1 MSDGGA
7 LLLFGDLPPEF
18 RHRVR
23 QLARDVGA
31 ECIVTEP
38 WHDASRFR
46 SSEGALAFQ
55 LKDWMDSRKASAI
68 DRRSVLVIG
77 TDGRTDDK
85 GLSRVVGH
93 VSDFHDVCLVHFGRS
108 PWWTQFDVWSTD
120 VRRFHIRP
128 SGDARPVEEYL
139 RLGLERIRVEREPLL
154 VEPIGPVAEPLDR
167 MPISWRSDS
176 GANRPKI
183 DHSEVGTMTSTSTE
197 PKTESAPD
205 GNDHTDDDGDP
216 SVVANVEEEWSEVT
230 PRRRWSPFGKR
241 TADASAPVLRPES
254 EPSRNFEAPNHT
266 AEEVRSDTEIELS
279 EPRTPSEPPLS
290 SRLVELE
297 RELERL
303 QMELGELRRNHVVEA
318 QRSPN
323 GPPTVEAPSRLN
335 SAPWYATGWAK
346 LHAKKGPARDFEC
359 EFGQVGDLL
368 VVGGTVRGWK
378 HRFRGEEN
386 QDAFYLDA
394 SKDILIAVVCDGV
407 SNAAYSAFT
416 ARYLAE
422 KTATK
427 LAEFD
432 RKSDETHGEFEVRV
446 RRVIA
451 EVSADL
457 LAWDER
463 GLSAPPLRG
472 VELSEENRLEMLA
485 STWCV
490 AEIPLQSGEDGRRVV
505 RIASVGDSPCYT
517 LDGDRWSVRSDVLKD
532 GVIVENATSAL
543 PTRTSDS
550 VAISTAEFEVGAK
563 EIILLATDG
572 IGTSLV
578 NGNTPVGRWLAPRV
592 GSLIGPMVE
601 SRLHDILAF
610 DRQGEDD
617 DRTLIAVYDK
627 GIVERVSRDG

>member
-1 MSDGGA
+1 MPDGGA
-7 LLLFGDLPPEF
+7 LFLFGDSPPEF
-18 RHRVR
+18 RHRIR
-23 QLARDVGA
+23 QLARDVGV
-31 ECIVTEP
+31 ECVVTEP
-38 WHDASRFR
+38 WYDVSRFR
-46 SSEGALAFQ
+46 SREGALVYQ
-55 LKDWMDSRKASAI
+55 LKDWVDSRKASAI

-77 TDGRTDDK
+77 TDYRTDDK
-85 GLSRVVGH
+85 GLSRVVDDL
-93 VSDFHDVCLVHFGRS
+93 SDFHDVCLVHFGQI
-108 PWWTQFDVWSTD
+108 PWWSHLEVWLTD
-120 VRRFHIRP
+120 VHTFHIRP

-139 RLGLERIRVEREPLL
+139 RLGLERLRVERKPFP
-154 VEPIGPVAEPLDR
+154 VEPIGPVAEPSER
-167 MPISWRSDS
+167 VPMSWRSDS
-176 GANRPKI
+176 GANLP

-197 PKTESAPD
+197 PKTESAPN
-205 GNDHTDDDGDP
+205 GNDHTDDDGDL

-230 PRRRWSPFGKR
+230 PRRRWSPFGKK
-241 TADASAPVLRPES
+241 TSDSSAPVLRPEP

-266 AEEVRSDTEIELS
+266 AEEVKSVTEDELN
-279 EPRTPSEPPLS
+279 EPLTPSEPPLS

-303 QMELGELRRNHVVEA
+303 QMELGDLRRNHVIEEH
-318 QRSPN
+318 RSPN
-323 GPPTVEAPSRLN
+323 GPPVIEVPSKFN
-335 SAPWYATGWAK
+335 ASAWFTNGWAK

-407 SNAAYSAFT
+407 SNATYSAFT

-432 RKSDETHGEFEVRV
+432 RKSGETRGDFEVRV
-446 RRVIA
+446 RGVIA

-472 VELSEENRLEMLA
+472 VELSEENRLELLA
-485 STWCV
+485 STWCL
-490 AEIPLQSGEDGRRVV
+490 AEIPLQSAEGGRRVV

-517 LDGDRWSVRSDVLKD
+517 LDGDRWSVRSGVLKD
-532 GVIVENATSAL
+532 GAIADNATSAL

-550 VAISTAEFEVGAK
+550 VSISTAEFEVEAK
-563 EIILLATDG
+563 EIIVLATDG

-592 GSLIGPMVE
+592 GNLIGPMVE

-627 GIVERVSRDG
+627 AMLERLPSDG

>member
-1 MSDGGA
+1 MPDGGA
-7 LLLFGDLPPEF
+7 LFLFGDSPPEF
-18 RHRVR
+18 RHRIR
-23 QLARDVGA
+23 QLARDVGV
-31 ECIVTEP
+31 ECVVTEP
-38 WHDASRFR
+38 WHDVSRFR
-46 SSEGALAFQ
+46 SREGALVYQ
-55 LKDWMDSRKASAI
+55 LKDWVESRKASAI
-68 DRRSVLVIG
+68 DRRSMLVIG
-77 TDGRTDDK
+77 TDDRTDDK
-85 GLSRVVGH
+85 GLSRVVDY
-93 VSDFHDVCLVHFGRS
+93 VSDFHDVCLVHFGRN
-108 PWWTQFDVWSTD
+108 PWWTPLEVWSAD
-120 VRRFHIRP
+120 VRRFHVRD
-128 SGDARPVEEYL
+128 SGVASPVEEYL
-139 RLGLERIRVEREPLL
+139 RPGLERLRVERKPFH
-154 VEPIGPVAEPLDR
+154 VEPSGPVAEPSER
-167 MPISWRSDS
+167 VPMSWRSDS
-176 GANRPKI
+176 GANLP
-183 DHSEVGTMTSTSTE
+183 DHSEVGTITSTSTE

-205 GNDHTDDDGDP
+205 GNDHTDDDGDL

-230 PRRRWSPFGKR
+230 PRRRWSPFGKK
-241 TADASAPVLRPES
+241 TSDSSAPVLRPEP

-266 AEEVRSDTEIELS
+266 AEEVKLVTEDELN
-279 EPRTPSEPPLS
+279 EPLTPSEPPLS

-303 QMELGELRRNHVVEA
+303 QMELGDLRRNHVIEE

-323 GPPTVEAPSRLN
+323 GPPVIEVPSKFN
-335 SAPWYATGWAK
+335 ASAWFTNGWAK

-432 RKSDETHGEFEVRV
+432 RKSDETRGDFEARV

-472 VELSEENRLEMLA
+472 VELSEENRLELLA

-505 RIASVGDSPCYT
+505 RVASVGDSPCYS
-517 LDGDRWSVRSDVLKD
+517 LDGDRWTVRSGVLKD
-532 GVIVENATSAL
+532 GAIADNATSAL

-550 VAISTAEFEVGAK
+550 VSISTAEFEVEAK
-563 EIILLATDG
+563 EIIVLATDG

-592 GSLIGPMVE
+592 GNLIGPMVE

-627 GIVERVSRDG
+627 AMLERLPSDG